1 MTNDKLRSEVP
12 DDELAFVIFSFVI
25 CRNVAPASS
34 RHLLCLHT
42 QCRRDAGATRLWRGC
57 GHHRP
62 LLGWHRFRK
71 EGIEKIVAERDLG
84 QKELGCLPAVDE
96 TVDAKRKFYSLNDVP
111 LTVLFHIPEVDSS
124 FVHISIFHLG
134 RQLTQTVKVNRD
146 RIVFRIQNLHQL
158 EGNVTPLSRP
168 EIEDLVL
175 RILPA
180 EAQDVVQA
188 VLEGV

>member
-1 MTNDKLRSEVP
+1 MIETSSWFFVPSRLRGG
-12 DDELAFVIFSFVI
+12 
-25 CRNVAPASS
+25 
-34 RHLLCLHT
+34 LCPVLT
-42 QCRRDAGATRLWRGC
+42 TKTRRREDAKNC
-57 GHHRP
+57 

-71 EGIEKIVAERDLG
+71 KGIEKIVAQRDLG

-134 RQLTQTVKVNRD
+134 RQFTQTVKVNRD

-168 EIEDLVL
+168 EIEKLVL
-175 RILPA
+175 RVFPT
-180 EAQDVVQA
+180 EMQDI
-188 VLEGV
+188 